1 MIKKK
6 YSILWL
12 GKWKFSL
19 INIQEEEINEVETD
33 KKIQI

>member
-12 GKWKFSL
+12 GKWKFSF

>member
-12 GKWKFSL
+12 GKWMLSL

>member
-12 GKWKFSL
+12 GKWKLSL

>member
-12 GKWKFSL
+12 GKWKLSL
-19 INIQEEEINEVETD
+19 INIQEEELNEVETD